1 MEAYAAD
8 YHHIADTVFVSPIVT
23 RLRRFLPMATAVAAM
38 SKSPSSKVGAIVV
51 GPDFEV
57 RSTGWNGAPRGSRAD
72 EDSRSEDRAARLR
85 WTAHAEANAIAQAAR
100 AGTALKGCYML
111 VTHTPC
117 AECAKLIVQA
127 GIAVVVAPRPDPEFA
142 QRWMDDLTITRSM
155 LKECGVLLH
164 EF

>member
-1 MEAYAAD
+1 MDEFVD
-8 YHHIADTVFVSPIVT
+8 YHHNERGAIVDPVVK
-23 RLRRFLPMATAVAAM
+23 RLKRFLPMATAVAAM
-38 SKSPSSKVGAIVV
+38 SKSPTSKVGAIVL

-57 RSTGWNGAPRGSRAD
+57 RSTGWNGAPRGSKAD
-72 EDSRSEDRAARLR
+72 EDSRSEDRDARLL

-127 GIAVVVAPRPDPEFA
+127 GIVVVVAPKPDPDFSD
-142 QRWMDDLTITRSM
+142 RWKVSLMATRSM
-155 LKECGVLLH
+155 LRECGVQLH